1 MLHFKRR
8 SCCAGRIIAPYR
20 LSFFLFLHAGFQL
33 CEIARSGHD
42 LDAILI
48 ESSGISEPIHVAETF
63 SHAPKLPSS
72 PDFAALVK
80 LDTMCTVIDCGAFMS
95 TFKRKS
101 DSASDSLCSERS
113 INDLLLD
120 QVQFA
125 DVILLN
131 KTDLIKLPHTLD
143 DITAVIRDLNPFAML
158 HNCQQGDVPS
168 ECLVQTGLFSFKR
181 AEEHA
186 DW

>member
-1 MLHFKRR
+1 
-8 SCCAGRIIAPYR
+8 
-20 LSFFLFLHAGFQL
+20 
-33 CEIARSGHD
+33 

-63 SHAPKLPSS
+63 FHARKLPSS
-72 PDFAALVK
+72 RDFASLVK

-95 TFKRKS
+95 TFKQKA
-101 DSASDSLCSERS
+101 DSASDEANNERS

-120 QVQFA
+120 QDKFA

-131 KTDLIKLPHTLD
+131 KTDLIKPPHTLD
-143 DITAVIRDLNPFAML
+143 DIKAVIRDLNPFAVL
-158 HNCQQGDVPS
+158 RDCQRGDVPV

-181 AEEHA
+181 AGKHA